1 MTQSVFNHV
10 KITGIAAVVPE
21 KEICLAD
28 EAQYYGN
35 DLKKIERTR
44 KMVGFWKRR
53 VVENGVTASDL
64 CVQAAK
70 RLLNDMSVNKD
81 EIDALVFVVQNPD
94 YSSPATACVIH
105 NQLDL
110 PQSCPAFDVNQG
122 CSGYVYGLW
131 LASSL
136 IEGGQCRK
144 VLLLAGDTSSI
155 NADPRNRVTAPVFGD
170 AGTAT
175 LIEFSAKENKSFFE
189 LGTNGKG
196 YEAIIVPAG
205 CAKIPLARNLPE
217 NKELCDDIQNGGNTT
232 HLTDIYMDAAAVF
245 NFTMTVVPPH
255 IKSLMAF
262 ANTAPANIDCLV
274 LHQANKQIIQ
284 MIGAA
289 TGFPA
294 DKVPCSTVEKF
305 GNQTIASV
313 PCVLCDVLR
322 EKLEKQPLKLLLSG
336 FGVGLSWA
344 SCVLETKEIY
354 CADIED
360 FKPDDSFTA
369 RESLIKKWIHK
380 LQGESK

>member
-1 MTQSVFNHV
+1 MTQSVFHHV
-10 KITGIAAVVPE
+10 RIAGVSAVVPE
-21 KEICLAD
+21 KEICLSD
-28 EAQYYGN
+28 EVQYYDN

-53 VVENGVTASDL
+53 VVEDGVTASDL

-70 RLLNDMSVNKD
+70 RLLTDMAVDKN

-94 YSSPATACVIH
+94 YRLPATACVVH
-105 NQLDL
+105 QRLDL
-110 PQSCPAFDVNQG
+110 PQSIPAFDVNQG

-144 VLLLAGDTSSI
+144 VLLLAGDAIS
-155 NADPRNRVTAPVFGD
+155 ADVDPRNRVTAPVFGD

-175 LIEFSAKENKSFFE
+175 LLECTEKERKSFFE
-189 LGTNGKG
+189 LGANGNG

-205 CAKIPLARNLPE
+205 NSKIPVGHQGANNE
-217 NKELCDDIQNGGNTT
+217 VLCRDIQNGKNVT
-232 HLTDIYMDAAAVF
+232 HLTDLYMDAAAVF

-255 IKSLMAF
+255 IKSLMSF
-262 ANTAPANIDCLV
+262 SKTEPAGIDYLV
-274 LHQANKQIIQ
+274 LHQANRQIIR

-294 DKVPCSTVEKF
+294 DKVPDSTVEKF

-344 SCVLETKEIY
+344 SCVLETDGIY
-354 CADIED
+354 CADIET
-360 FKPDDSFTA
+360 FRPDAAFTD
-369 RESLIKKWIHK
+369 RKSLIEKWFHK

>member
-1 MTQSVFNHV
+1 MTQSVFHHV
-10 KITGIAAVVPE
+10 KISGISAVVPE
-21 KEICLAD
+21 KEICLSD
-28 EAQYYGN
+28 EAQYYDN

-53 VVENGVTASDL
+53 VVEDGVTASDL

-70 RLLNDMSVNKD
+70 RLLADMAVDKN

-94 YSSPATACVIH
+94 YSSPATACIIH
-105 NQLDL
+105 QRLDL

-155 NADPRNRVTAPVFGD
+155 NVDLRNRVTAPVFGD

-175 LIEFSAKENKSFFE
+175 LMEFSEKSVSFFE
-189 LGTNGKG
+189 LGANGKG

-205 CAKIPLARNLPE
+205 NAKIPVGHQVADNGT
-217 NKELCDDIQNGGNTT
+217 LCREIQNGKNVT

-255 IKSLMAF
+255 IKSLMSF
-262 ANTAPANIDCLV
+262 AGTEPADIDYLV
-274 LHQANKQIIQ
+274 LHQANRQIIR

-294 DKVPCSTVEKF
+294 DKVPDSTVEKF

-322 EKLEKQPLKLLLSG
+322 EKMGKQTLKLLLSG

-344 SCVLETKEIY
+344 SCVLETDKIY
-354 CADIED
+354 CPSIET
-360 FKPDDSFTA
+360 FRPDTSFTD
-369 RESLIKKWIHK
+369 RKTLIEKWIHK

>member
-94 YSSPATACVIH
+94 YKLPATACVIH
-105 NQLDL
+105 QRLDL

-175 LIEFSAKENKSFFE
+175 LIEFTGKERKSFFE
-189 LGTNGKG
+189 LGANGKG

-205 CAKIPLARNLPE
+205 NARIPVRGRTADNE
-217 NKELCDDIQNGGNTT
+217 VLCRDIQNGKNVI

-245 NFTMTVVPPH
+245 NFTMKVVPPH
-255 IKSLMAF
+255 IKSLM
-262 ANTAPANIDCLV
+262 NLSKTAPAGIDYLV
-274 LHQANKQIIQ
+274 LHQANRQIIR

-294 DKVPCSTVEKF
+294 DKVPDSTVEKF
-305 GNQTIASV
+305 GNQTIASI

-344 SCVLETKEIY
+344 SCFLETDKIY
-354 CADIED
+354 CPDVET
-360 FKPDDSFTA
+360 FKPDASFMD
-369 RESLIKKWIHK
+369 RKSLIEKWFHK
-380 LQGESK
+380 LQGENK